1 MKKFKLDDMKGGWF
15 VGNFEPSVMKA
26 NFEVGIHRHKK
37 GEFHQ
42 DHFHKKGIEVNVMRK
57 GKLKLNDEVFEPGD
71 IFILYPYEVSQVE
84 YLTDVELTVVR
95 NISDPDDKYMFDI
108 KK

>member
-26 NFEVGIHRHKK
+26 DFEVGIHRHKK

-42 DHFHKKGIEVNVMRK
+42 DHFHKKGTEINVIPESDAPIIP
-57 GKLKLNDEVFEPGD
+57 NATTYQGD
-71 IFILYPYEVSQVE
+71 SLSPVKN
-84 YLTDVELTVVR
+84 VELFSLPLVR
-95 NISDPDDKYMFDI
+95 FEMKKRI

>member
-15 VGNFEPSVMKA
+15 VGNFEPTAYKA

-42 DHFHKKGIEVNVMRK
+42 DHFHKKGIEINCKRLAPPWNDNV
-57 GKLKLNDEVFEPGD
+57 L
-71 IFILYPYEVSQVE
+71 
-84 YLTDVELTVVR
+84 
-95 NISDPDDKYMFDI
+95 
-108 KK
+108 